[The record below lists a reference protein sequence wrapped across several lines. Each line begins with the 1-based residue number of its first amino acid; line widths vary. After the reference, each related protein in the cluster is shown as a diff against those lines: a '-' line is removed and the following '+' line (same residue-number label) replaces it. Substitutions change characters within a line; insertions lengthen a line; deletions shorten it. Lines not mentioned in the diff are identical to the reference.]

1 MIVLLLIF
9 IFVIVYLGFKN
20 NTVENFENSNIATNI
35 ISFSN
40 KFPFKNGGVLLNH
53 NEGSIPGASKLL
65 SKKSTISIAYSL
77 YDKTDK
83 GSLIYVPN
91 NYCEI
96 YVESKDEKINILL
109 SYLNTIYHYQIDRY
123 VVRDQQHDLIISLLL
138 NDSEHEL
145 YVNNHKLYYYNY
157 NLKNVKTT
165 KYTMTS
171 HPIIINKNK
180 KLKGVLYGLITHNR
194 ILNIEEIKNVYEE
207 IKSKFISGK
216 KQKKIVNNKDISKS
230 IKIPTRCNFD
240 NKDICDNC
248 SLTKIDLQNSKII
261 YQDKHC
267 EDKITGYC
275 AANKDYICDVI
286 DITNKLGNN

>member
-1 MIVLLLIF
+1 MIVLLIF
-9 IFVIVYLGFKN
+9 ILVLVYLCFKN

-40 KFPFKNGGVLLNH
+40 KTPFKNGGVLLNN
-53 NEGSIPGASKLL
+53 NEGSIRTATKLL

-77 YDKTDK
+77 YDKIDK

-123 VVRDQQHDLIISLLL
+123 VVRDQQHDLIISLLMDD
-138 NDSEHEL
+138 NEHEL
-145 YVNNHKLYYYNY
+145 YINNQKLYYYNY
-157 NLKNVKTT
+157 NLKNT
-165 KYTMTS
+165 KSTEYNMAPR
-171 HPIIINKNK
+171 PIIINKNK
-180 KLKGVLYGLITHNR
+180 NLKGVLYGLITHNR
-194 ILNIEEIKNVYEE
+194 ILNIEEVKNIYEHIKTKFIIAKKTKNSIDIKN
-207 IKSKFISGK
+207 
-216 KQKKIVNNKDISKS
+216 ISKS
-230 IKIPTRCNFD
+230 IKIPKRCNFD

-261 YQDKHC
+261 YQNKYC